1 MLIVVTVV
9 VVVVILVLVVVAVV
23 MVVMVVVEVEVG
35 LVMVMMMHRR
45 REVAMSL
52 IILERL
58 GLAVVL
64 VPRGILQA
72 SVLVVGRNRLAMGLL
87 RIKVCVLGIRR
98 EIGRPSFPPLLEGL
112 VDDPLGGHGE

>member
-23 MVVMVVVEVEVG
+23 MVVVVVVEVG
-35 LVMVMMMHRR
+35 LVLVMMMHWR
-45 REVAMSL
+45 REVAVSM
-52 IILERL
+52 IVLERL

-64 VPRGILQA
+64 VPRSILRA
-72 SVLVVGRNRLAMGLL
+72 SVLVMGRNRLAMGLL
-87 RIKVCVLGIRR
+87 RIKVCILGDRR

>member
-9 VVVVILVLVVVAVV
+9 VVVVILVLVVVVVV
-23 MVVMVVVEVEVG
+23 MVVMVVVEVG
-35 LVMVMMMHRR
+35 LVMMMMMHRR

-64 VPRGILQA
+64 VPRGILQV
-72 SVLVVGRNRLAMGLL
+72 SMLVMGRNRLVMGLL
-87 RIKVCVLGIRR
+87 RIKVYVLGVRR
-98 EIGRPSFPPLLEGL
+98 EFGRPSFPPLLEGL
-112 VDDPLGGHGE
+112 VDDPLWGHGK

>member
-1 MLIVVTVV
+1 MLIVAVV

-23 MVVMVVVEVEVG
+23 MVVVVVVEVG
-35 LVMVMMMHRR
+35 LVLVMMMHWR
-45 REVAMSL
+45 REVAVSM
-52 IILERL
+52 IVLEQL

-64 VPRGILQA
+64 VPRSILRA
-72 SVLVVGRNRLAMGLL
+72 SVLVLGRNRLAMGLL
-87 RIKVCVLGIRR
+87 RIKVCILGDRR